1 MPGYLDFLEL
11 IQQPSSEE
19 GRSTLEWAGGC
30 FDPEDLIASGQR
42 GCAANLQ
49 QPVGLSQQRPQLLQQ
64 KQSDRLFTMSSLTSG
79 IDTAVGQPGQSEQD
93 RSKQTRARTS

>member
-30 FDPEDLIASGQR
+30 FDPEDLIAEWPTRLCSESATTCGAES
-42 GCAANLQ
+42 AA
-49 QPVGLSQQRPQLLQQ
+49 PQLLQQ